1 MNKSQTVIAQE
12 SRGSG
17 VHSICVP
24 AGSGGELEESITTAL
39 KSVNLFNNGVG
50 DKLAGTYSGG
60 MKRRLS
66 VAISFIGSPRV
77 VYLDEPSTVSY

>member
-1 MNKSQTVIAQE
+1 M
-12 SRGSG
+12 
-17 VHSICVP
+17 HL
-24 AGSGGELEESITTAL
+24 AGQALETAVDDAL
-39 KSVNLFNNGVG
+39 KAVKLFLGGQG

-77 VYLDEPSTVSY
+77 VYLDEPSTVGVA